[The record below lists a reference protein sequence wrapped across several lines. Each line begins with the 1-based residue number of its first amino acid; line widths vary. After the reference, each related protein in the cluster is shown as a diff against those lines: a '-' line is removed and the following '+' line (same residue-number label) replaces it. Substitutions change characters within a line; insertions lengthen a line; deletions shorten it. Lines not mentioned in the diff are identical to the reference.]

1 MRRMNPCKPFAALA
15 LAAALLLPMAPAH
28 AWGRLGHRLV
38 ADLAWD
44 GMSPTARAQA
54 LALLE
59 GESDPSLSGVA
70 SWADELRAN
79 DPGLGR
85 RSARWHYVN
94 IAEDGCHY
102 DAARHCPGG
111 NCVVA
116 AIQAQTAILADRH
129 RPRAKRLQA
138 LKFVVH
144 FIGDVHQPLHA
155 AYARD
160 KGGNTVQVNL
170 DGKGSNLHALWD
182 SGLLDSGGLDE
193 AGWLARLRS
202 TPRSAVPASAPA
214 PTAWAEASCRVAM
227 QPGFYPQRA
236 KLGQDYVLRWTPV
249 VETQL
254 REAGRQL
261 AATLNRALAAR

>member
-1 MRRMNPCKPFAALA
+1 MNSRRPFALLA
-15 LAAALLLPMAPAH
+15 LAAALLLPANPAQ

-44 GMSPTARAQA
+44 GMSPAARRQA
-54 LALLE
+54 LVLLQ
-59 GESDPSLSGVA
+59 GEPEPSLAGVA
-70 SWADELRAN
+70 SWADDLRAS

-85 RSARWHYVN
+85 RSVRWHYVN
-94 IAEDGCHY
+94 VAENDCHY
-102 DAARHCPGG
+102 DAPRHCPGG
-111 NCVVA
+111 NCVVG
-116 AIQAQTAILADRH
+116 AIEAQTAILADPGRS
-129 RPRAKRLQA
+129 RAERLQA

-182 SGLLDSGGLDE
+182 SGLLDAGGLDE

-202 TPRSAVPASAPA
+202 TPQAVMPGAAPA
-214 PTAWAEASCRVAM
+214 AASWAEASCRVAM
-227 QPGFYPQRA
+227 QPGFYPPRSR
-236 KLGQDYVLRWTPV
+236 LGQDYVMRWTPV
-249 VETQL
+249 AEARL
-254 REAGRQL
+254 RDAGHHL
-261 AATLNRALAAR
+261 AATLNQALAAR